1 VTSCLSAQRCKP
13 SSFTVVCSCSL
24 SGRCQ
29 GGGRQGAGQA
39 PEPQQA
45 PPQQAAPQLRL
56 YPHCAGHGSL
66 LQCVQ
71 LPARRAEVWC
81 RFVWR
86 LSPETRSG
94 EGEVH
99 TSGLAA
105 KWPGPCPQ
113 RYLFD
118 ELNCLICGERCEVRA
133 LSTNSC
139 TPVQKPK
146 AASGAITTLQ
156 FTEWIV
162 APASALALRVLRHLG
177 APTCE
182 LRS

>member
-1 VTSCLSAQRCKP
+1 VGGKAQGRHLSRSRRRRSRQPRSCACTLTALGMVRCCSAC
-13 SSFTVVCSCSL
+13 SSLRVV
-24 SGRCQ
+24 R
-29 GGGRQGAGQA
+29 
-39 PEPQQA
+39 
-45 PPQQAAPQLRL
+45 
-56 YPHCAGHGSL
+56 
-66 LQCVQ
+66 VQ